1 MVYKSSMYYE
11 FVKNG
16 KDIEIMIM
24 DKADLIYP
32 VSEFIVDINQMDT
45 CIYKFFFTH
54 STDRSRWKKIAY
66 IANVRRDVSGR

>member
-1 MVYKSSMYYE
+1 MNLLK
-11 FVKNG
+11 KG
-16 KDIEIMIM
+16 IDIEIMIM

-54 STDRSRWKKIAY
+54 STDRSRWKKIAN
-66 IANVRRDVSGR
+66 IANVRREVSGR